1 MNSLR
6 AFGYLLYFIIFFGGL
21 YFLWNNGNIAFFL
34 GKTTKVNA
42 QIDSIKVVH
51 GTAGRGYNQKIYY
64 QYKFENNTYSSNF
77 RNKATMW
84 KPIQENDSLLL
95 KISNNNPQNNKVI
108 GVYFSY

>member
-6 AFGYLLYFIIFFGGL
+6 AFGFLLYFIIFFGGL
-21 YFLWNNGNIAFFL
+21 YFLWNSGNIAFFL

-42 QIDSIKVVH
+42 KIDSIKVVY
-51 GTAGRGYNQKIYY
+51 GTAGRGYHQKIYY
-64 QYKFENNTYSSNF
+64 QYKFRNKTYSSNF

-84 KPIQENDSLLL
+84 EPIQKSDSLQL